1 MGAVAP
7 LPAGFAPLQTRAAF
21 VHGCGGF
28 LLHEQLPILAMRVG
42 AEPLNSVQ
50 IAHGGLLAT
59 LADCAFG
66 AVLWRQ
72 LGGATPPITVN
83 LNVDYLGAVRAG
95 DWLEA
100 HVEVDKVGGSFINA
114 SCRLKVG
121 ERLVLRAN
129 GIFTRWK
136 SAPQPAA

>member
-1 MGAVAP
+1 MRI
-7 LPAGFAPLQTRAAF
+7 PAGFEPFQTRAGF
-21 VHGCGGF
+21 VIGCGGF
-28 LLHEQLPILAMRVG
+28 FLHREQPILAMRVG
-42 AEPLNSVQ
+42 AEHLNSVQ

-66 AVLWRQ
+66 AILWRQ
-72 LGGATPPITVN
+72 LDTPTPPITVN
-83 LNVDYLGAVRAG
+83 LNVDYLGAVREG

-100 HVEVDKVGGSFINA
+100 HVEVEKNGASFINA

-136 SAPQPAA
+136 GAPQPTA